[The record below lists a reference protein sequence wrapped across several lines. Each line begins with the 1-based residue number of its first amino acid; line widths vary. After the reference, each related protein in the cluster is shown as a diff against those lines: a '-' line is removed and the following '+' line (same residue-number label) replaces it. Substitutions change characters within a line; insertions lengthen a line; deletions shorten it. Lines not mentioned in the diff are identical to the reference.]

1 VVDDK
6 AAEPVPADGMTPACR
21 HVVLRAVARV
31 SPLSALARTS
41 SVHQSW
47 TARGRAHGPLARP
60 LHFARVHE
68 KPKPSAAARI
78 AGAVCHGRRTAMLAS
93 TTHGGF
99 GSVWTRCCR
108 HVGRR
113 DDLPADELIFC
124 W

>member
-41 SVHQSW
+41 SVHRSW

-78 AGAVCHGRRTAMLAS
+78 AGGWKRFVMG
-93 TTHGGF
+93 
-99 GSVWTRCCR
+99 
-108 HVGRR
+108 VGRR
-113 DDLPADELIFC
+113 RSRRRHTVDSVLYELDAADM
-124 W
+124 WAGV